1 MSLDSA
7 QLDPCSRDR
16 CPGRSRA
23 CGVVPRNAP
32 YAARFGTFSSSLL
45 RYSFF
50 TGKGADKASRGAP
63 GVCGLC
69 HQARCASPG
78 QAIRERKAPKRSFSE
93 FSVVNGAALRWN
105 ILGPVQGKPTPY
117 SATAGE
123 N

>member
-1 MSLDSA
+1 MDNASADLAEISSPEKALIKPAGSL
-7 QLDPCSRDR
+7 QVLEEEEEEEEE
-16 CPGRSRA
+16 G
-23 CGVVPRNAP
+23 
-32 YAARFGTFSSSLL
+32 
-45 RYSFF
+45 
-50 TGKGADKASRGAP
+50 GAP